1 MVQEARKL
9 TVTWRGA
16 PQRPRPGPPP
26 SAVHRQAP
34 GLPRP
39 STLHRLPPGSPC
51 RAGRGGGAR
60 DAWAEPPLPEATA
73 AEMGGPFRETA
84 GYAQASPAP
93 GTVRLCVRVPPRC
106 PNVLGQSWV
115 TRELGGGTSRNPK
128 LSLPGLLGGGSPD
141 HTAPCLGPV
150 LTSTRV
156 PEPGLRLLLGELAW
170 PGRGRLRGHTHPAA
184 QEQGA
189 GRKHPQTAPRRPGP
203 RWGEDDGVDTG
214 RVTRDLMAADG

>member
-16 PQRPRPGPPP
+16 PQRPRPGLPP

-73 AEMGGPFRETA
+73 AEMGGPFGETA
-84 GYAQASPAP
+84 GYAQAGPAP

-106 PNVLGQSWV
+106 PNVLGQLWV
-115 TRELGGGTSRNPK
+115 TRELGGGPHGTPS
-128 LSLPGLLGGGSPD
+128 SVS
-141 HTAPCLGPV
+141 
-150 LTSTRV
+150 
-156 PEPGLRLLLGELAW
+156 
-170 PGRGRLRGHTHPAA
+170 
-184 QEQGA
+184 QGCWEE
-189 GRKHPQTAPRRPGP
+189 GPQTTQPPA
-203 RWGEDDGVDTG
+203 WG
-214 RVTRDLMAADG
+214 RF